1 MKYGH
6 NTATTPYPTM
16 KKMIR
21 LLLVPTVLA
30 ALSLGAHAATV
41 RELVGQSHQ
50 ILSTRQ
56 GSASPIP
63 QDEFRAAR
71 GVAIIDITKGGLV
84 FGGIGGDGVVLV
96 KIKSGI
102 SGMVGMESWSAPVP
116 IGFSGGSFG
125 AQIGGSKT
133 QAIVILLSDNAVQR
147 FTNPGKIGWS
157 ASAGGT
163 AGADSKVEKEGG
175 LLSDV
180 DVKIYQSTEG
190 LYGGAVFGG
199 ASLSINEK
207 AIADSYGPGK
217 YVRDIL
223 EGKVASPEY
232 TGSLV
237 RLLDGKR

>member
-1 MKYGH
+1 
-6 NTATTPYPTM
+6 M
-16 KKMIR
+16 KKNLIR
-21 LLLVPTVLA
+21 LLLVSATLA
-30 ALSLGAHAATV
+30 TMSMGVHGATV
-41 RELVGQSHQ
+41 QELVVQSHQ

-63 QDEFRAAR
+63 QDEFKAAR
-71 GVAIIDITKGGLV
+71 GVAIVDITKGGLV
-84 FGGIGGDGVVLV
+84 FGGLGGDGVVLV
-96 KIKSGI
+96 KIKSGL
-102 SGMVGMESWSAPVP
+102 SGMIGMESWSAPVP

-199 ASLSINEK
+199 ASLSINEQ
-207 AIADSYGPGK
+207 AIASSYGQGK

-223 EGKVASPEY
+223 DGKVPSPEY
-232 TGSLV
+232 ATPLV
-237 RLLDGKR
+237 KLLEGKR

>member
-1 MKYGH
+1 MK
-6 NTATTPYPTM
+6 TPLT
-16 KKMIR
+16 R
-21 LLLVPTVLA
+21 LLLVPAALA
-30 ALSLGAHAATV
+30 AMAFGAQAASV
-41 RELVGQSHQ
+41 PELVAQSYQ

-56 GSASPIP
+56 GSASPIA
-63 QDEFRAAR
+63 QGEFSAAR

-96 KIKSGI
+96 KIKSGL

-133 QAIVILLSDNAVQR
+133 QAIVILLSDNAVRR

-163 AGADSKVEKEGG
+163 AGADSKAEKEGG

-199 ASLSINEK
+199 ASLSINDK
-207 AIADSYGPGK
+207 AIAESYGPGK
-217 YVRDIL
+217 FVRDIL
-223 EGKVASPEY
+223 EGKVATPAY
-232 TGSLV
+232 TESLV
-237 RLLDGKR
+237 SLLNGKR